1 MIAPETTFP
10 SGIRAAILGCA
21 GLTLSPDE
29 RAFFQREKPYGFI
42 LFARNVGSPDQ
53 VRDLVTEMR
62 GTVGWQAPVLIDQ
75 EGGRVQRMTRP
86 HWRKY
91 PNGAIFGT
99 LYERDPGR
107 AERLCRLNAH
117 LLASDLAELGIDVDC
132 LPLLDLPQPGAHD
145 VIGARAFSADI
156 APTIA
161 LARAQVAGL
170 ADAGVTG
177 VIKHIPGHGRAMAD
191 SHLDLPRIDTPL
203 ETLKAHDFP
212 PFTAFADA
220 PYGMTAHL
228 LLTALDAERPSTTSN
243 VVIEGVIR
251 GMIGFKGLLMTDDL
265 SMNALGGT
273 LGERAA
279 ASIAAG
285 CDLVLHCNGNM
296 TEMEPVM
303 AQVPELKGGAADRAR
318 RADALRFEVHAKGQS
333 APSGT
338 AEQLAEALGASWP
351 DTEGRHA

>member
-1 MIAPETTFP
+1 MIASGTTFP
-10 SGIRAAILGCA
+10 AGTRRAILGCA
-21 GLTLSPDE
+21 GRSLSLDE

-42 LFARNVGSPDQ
+42 LFARNIDTPDQ

-91 PNGAIFGT
+91 PTGAVFGA
-99 LYERDPGR
+99 LYERDPDR
-107 AERLCRLNAH
+107 AADLCRLNAH

-156 APTIA
+156 APTVA

-177 VIKHIPGHGRAMAD
+177 VIKHIPGHGRALAD

-203 ETLKAHDFP
+203 ATLEAHDFP

-228 LLTALDAERPSTTSN
+228 LLTALDAERPSTTSA
-243 VVIEGVIR
+243 VVIQHVIR
-251 GMIGFKGLLMTDDL
+251 GRIGFKGLLMTDDL

-279 ASIAAG
+279 PSIAAG
-285 CDLVLHCNGNM
+285 CDLVLHCNGDM

-303 AQVPELKGGAADRAR
+303 AQVPELDGASADRAR
-318 RADALRFEVHAKGQS
+318 RADALRFEIRDNGQS
-333 APSGT
+333 APLGT
-338 AEQLAEALGASWP
+338 AERLADELGASWP
-351 DTEGRHA
+351 ESEGRPA

>member
-10 SGIRAAILGCA
+10 SGTRAAILGCA

-107 AERLCRLNAH
+107 AERLCRLNAN

-191 SHLDLPRIDTPL
+191 SHLDLPPDRYAARDIESARFSAL
-203 ETLKAHDFP
+203 HGVCRRTLWDDG
-212 PFTAFADA
+212 PF
-220 PYGMTAHL
+220 
-228 LLTALDAERPSTTSN
+228 
-243 VVIEGVIR
+243 
-251 GMIGFKGLLMTDDL
+251 
-265 SMNALGGT
+265 
-273 LGERAA
+273 
-279 ASIAAG
+279 AS
-285 CDLVLHCNGNM
+285 
-296 TEMEPVM
+296 
-303 AQVPELKGGAADRAR
+303 DRA
-318 RADALRFEVHAKGQS
+318 
-333 APSGT
+333 
-338 AEQLAEALGASWP
+338 
-351 DTEGRHA
+351 